1 MSIPGA
7 ASPLFLATTA
17 GAADAFSVSKSLRF
31 NSGDSAYLNFTPSAA
46 GNQKTWTWSGWFKK
60 AGVGSQS
67 FIFGTAG
74 YMQIYFS
81 TDQILVDETPSGGS
95 YWTMRS
101 TPVFRDPSAWY
112 HCVFV
117 YDSTQST
124 ASNRFKV
131 YVNNSEI
138 TSWVSDTRSNIVQNN
153 GGRINSVAEHRIC
166 RPPSGSG
173 ASASAYANGYLA
185 EVNFIDGQALAPTDF
200 GETDDNGVW
209 QAKEFT
215 GVYSTA
221 DTTDNVY
228 AWKATTSNGGNS
240 GGWYFTQENNSS
252 SIGLSGNTGGHPNEL
267 GSNTLGARTGQNVI
281 GAYGTFATAN
291 SVSAGSSAISQ
302 DASFD
307 TGTSTRSFVYNKT
320 VNKVWVH
327 NGSSWVGGGD
337 PTNTSSTPTFSV
349 PSSGKL
355 SFGVSQNGTNEILT
369 LAAIDSS
376 VYSGTA
382 TGITF
387 RGSYLNTTLSSGNTV
402 ATCSSGSGG
411 YSDGWSI
418 ELLNNG
424 TGENSYRLSFA
435 DNSGATATTLGKD
448 TSGNSNNW
456 TPNNLSIGLFRQYVS
471 EGTVTGTFYTSVGG
485 GVDKMFNG
493 VGTSGNGAFSQ
504 TGTATFT
511 FGGSAIVASTSL
523 KIRAWKGD
531 AAGAN
536 VLVNGTDVSSLL
548 NAQSGGG
555 YSTVDVTSTLGG
567 APITLANVSMVNAG
581 GGSGSIAQ
589 IFVDGL
595 ELITGSP
602 GENDSL
608 VDSPTNGDTASDTG
622 AGGEIS
628 GNYATFNPLRDDR
641 SGYTEAPTNGNLE
654 TNPRGDFVSTIPV
667 KSGKYYWE
675 ITIDTQG
682 DPGQSYIGIVDQAQ
696 ISTGGSRGWATSQ
709 IAAIRNGGSF
719 YGDGSTGTAVTF
731 AAGDILGFALD
742 ADSNKLWISKN
753 GTYVN
758 SGNPAGG
765 TGHAFSGLSFSA
777 YLFIV
782 SDSRTG
788 NKYTLNA
795 GQRAYNTAAPT
806 GFKTW
811 CTTNLPTPTIAN
823 GSLYFDT
830 KLYTSTGADLSVTG
844 LQFSPD
850 FVWVKNRA
858 TANRHAQFDIVRG
871 PNKYISSTRTNAE
884 STTSGSG
891 YGTGTFNSFD
901 TNGFTVGSDV
911 GVNVTNYP
919 SGDAHVAWAWDAGTS
934 TVSNTDGSITSN
946 VRANSTAGFSICTYT
961 GNGTAGESVGHGL
974 SAAPEFIICK
984 CRNSSVRWA
993 VYTKTVGP
1001 GNTLVLD
1008 STGAPTGGTGV
1019 WGNVNP
1025 TNSVFTVGNDPEAN
1039 GSGNTYVA
1047 YCFAPVNS
1055 YSVMGSFEGNGNSS
1069 GPFIYTGFKPS
1080 WIIIKNIDNYGS
1092 GYDWFIFDS
1101 KRDTYNTSD
1110 AILKANL
1117 PDIESDSDSVDILSN
1132 GFKLRATT
1140 NGINLNAHTHVYLAF
1155 ASNPFQANGGLAR

>member
-448 TSGNSNNW
+448 TSGGSNNW
-456 TPNNLSIGLFRQYVS
+456 TPNNLS
-471 EGTVTGTFYTSVGG
+471 VT
-485 GVDKMFNG
+485 
-493 VGTSGNGAFSQ
+493 A
-504 TGTATFT
+504 
-511 FGGSAIVASTSL
+511 
-523 KIRAWKGD
+523 
-531 AAGAN
+531 
-536 VLVNGTDVSSLL
+536 
-548 NAQSGGG
+548 
-555 YSTVDVTSTLGG
+555 
-567 APITLANVSMVNAG
+567 
-581 GGSGSIAQ
+581 GSG
-589 IFVDGL
+589 
-595 ELITGSP
+595 
-602 GENDSL
+602 NDSL
-608 VDSPTNGDTASDTG
+608 VDTPSNGDTASDTG

-1055 YSVMGSFEGNGNSS
+1055 YSAMGNFEGNGNSS